1 MHLRKLRCFPLVL
14 CTVLAALGGCSGGT
28 SLTPTTNS
36 AEVSAN
42 FQALSDIP
50 IPSGTTLDPER
61 SLILGNMD
69 RWTGRVVMRLGIP
82 MSQAV
87 GMFQQQMPA
96 FGWQPVMA
104 MQSETTVLTYLRGER
119 AATVMISPPS
129 IGGAIMGGSIASIT
143 VAPRQADGTG
153 ASVRAEPRF
162 EAPADLPA
170 PRRR

>member
-1 MHLRKLRCFPLVL
+1 MSSRKLLCPPLVL
-14 CTVLAALGGCSGGT
+14 SAVLAALAGCSGGT

-50 IPSGTTLDPER
+50 IPTGTTLDAER

-82 MSQAV
+82 MNQAV

-104 MQSETTVLTYLRGER
+104 MQAETTVLTYLRGER
-119 AATVMISPPS
+119 AATVMISSPS
-129 IGGAIMGGSIASIT
+129 IGGILGGSVASVT

-153 ASVRAEPRF
+153 ASVRLEPVAEP
-162 EAPADLPA
+162 PAA
-170 PRRR
+170 RRR